1 MGDFVKT
8 NKNTKKTN
16 KSQQT
21 TVGKKNP
28 RTFCEP
34 KKRVLYG
41 EKISSRMHTVQEK
54 KFPGA

>member
-1 MGDFVKT
+1 VGDFVKT
-8 NKNTKKTN
+8 NKNTKKN

-21 TVGKKNP
+21 TVEKNP

-34 KKRVLYG
+34 KKRVLHG